1 MKRLLLLFIIFVL
14 VFGSLLAYDHRE
26 SSCFNS
32 PTCVLER
39 AGLDKENLLLIY
51 KDPDGWVAITYTDGT
66 LREAQVTLKRGFP
79 TSKIVVN
86 ERAVKTEINYSPLV
100 FSIRQIPHFP
110 QREQFLA
117 IKVNDTVTV
126 LKGEELEHVLRN
138 TPKLEGILE
147 ECNNCTLI
155 FGDKSNR
162 PGVDSNPLI
171 GGYLVFPTKVKCGY
185 STWTTVVKDDNS
197 AGIIAV
203 YPLWELGGSFKPKGQ
218 TPAIRDLPP
227 LPIIL
232 DRMCEGREILINAS
246 GVIVNPFPSKLLE
259 EEKGLCPRVDKITIY
274 PNGTVKTLKYMK
286 KCVLAQRGKN

>member
-1 MKRLLLLFIIFVL
+1 MKRWLLPFIIFVL

-51 KDPDGWVAITYTDGT
+51 KDPARWVAITYTDGT
-66 LREAQVTLKRGFP
+66 LREVQVTLKREFP

-117 IKVNDTVTV
+117 IKVNGTVTV

-147 ECNNCTLI
+147 KCNNCTLI

-185 STWTTVVKDDNS
+185 STWITVVKDDNS

-203 YPLWELGGSFKPKGQ
+203 YPLMGAWWKLQTQKANTLYLGPSTPSHNLGQ
-218 TPAIRDLPP
+218 NVRRQGDHHKRIRSH
-227 LPIIL
+227 
-232 DRMCEGREILINAS
+232 CK
-246 GVIVNPFPSKLLE
+246 PFPVQTL
-259 EEKGLCPRVDKITIY
+259 GLCRCWR
-274 PNGTVKTLKYMK
+274 K
-286 KCVLAQRGKN
+286 KKAYVRGWTKSQFTPTEPSKPSST